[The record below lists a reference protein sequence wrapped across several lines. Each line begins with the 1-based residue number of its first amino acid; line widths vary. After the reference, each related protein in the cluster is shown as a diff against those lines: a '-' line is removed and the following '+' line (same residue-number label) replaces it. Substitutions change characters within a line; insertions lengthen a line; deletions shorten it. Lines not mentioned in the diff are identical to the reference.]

1 MVGRIRHSESEDL
14 EIQQMDKMQIIVV
27 NVGDLDYR
35 GDNEFIRMVNTLFS
49 SELSKDQRRQIMG
62 DSFNIKLGDI
72 TLRSL
77 EGIGMSLGE
86 EIRDYQREIGWNE
99 RDALAKQE
107 MIETVSNYV
116 VNNSR
121 SFGVSVEKSA
131 DALKIDDKIRDQVLA
146 EARRKLEEDS

>member
-107 MIETVSNYV
+107 MIETVSNHV

-121 SFGVSVEKSA
+121 GLGISIEKSA
-131 DALKIDDKIRDQVLA
+131 DLMKISDDIKDQVLA

>member
-99 RDALAKQE
+99 RDVLAKQE
-107 MIETVSNYV
+107 MIDMASNHV

-121 SFGVSVEKSA
+121 SLGISVEKSA
-131 DALKIDDKIRDQVLA
+131 DLMKISDDIKDQVLA
-146 EARRKLEEDS
+146 EARRKLEENS

>member
-49 SELSKDQRRQIMG
+49 SELSKEQRRQIMG

-107 MIETVSNYV
+107 RLEDLSNV
-116 VNNSR
+116 VAILCQR
-121 SFGVSVEKSA
+121 LGLTAEESA
-131 DALKIDDKIRDQVLA
+131 DFLVVSDDVKEQVIIEAEKKLKDIN
-146 EARRKLEEDS
+146 